1 MGIAGLKAPTIATAC
16 ISGPTSRTTRSNPVR
31 FALLKRITDEVSSR
45 VVSLDALLLPGG
57 FFRLSRPLGHL
68 SFDKRVKELGNAGLV
83 EPLRSL
89 ARKLDG
95 PGRALIVFGV
105 DGSDT
110 GNGAGGDQF
119 CIAVS
124 RDGVEGIGRKVFPTT
139 IEAHNLLCFD
149 TDYRT
154 TQRIVGLQ
162 SGHRAMLCACYD
174 VFGVAETVARQG
186 KQARNVQW
194 IGTLNNQ
201 IGRGSRQFRERLQ
214 ENLNY

>member
-1 MGIAGLKAPTIATAC
+1 MGIASLKAPTIATAC
-16 ISGPTSRTTRSNPVR
+16 ISGPTSKTTRSNPVR
-31 FALLKRITDEVSSR
+31 LALLKRITDEVSSR

-149 TDYRT
+149 TTIGLLSASLSCKAAIELCSVRAT
-154 TQRIVGLQ
+154 TSSVLRKQWPAKESKPGTS
-162 SGHRAMLCACYD
+162 SGSAP
-174 VFGVAETVARQG
+174 
-186 KQARNVQW
+186 
-194 IGTLNNQ
+194 
-201 IGRGSRQFRERLQ
+201 
-214 ENLNY
+214 